1 MNFFLETWKT
11 LNFFELKY
19 LLRILFQ
26 CSKKFNFIINLKN
39 VCRPLNPKIP
49 KILYLSCQKHDAC
62 LCSPVSFSSVCK
74 MEIYSTLVTK
84 KNSKCSLKCVLL
96 WWCWRHK
103 WVMIMMNLSA
113 LYIFMMF
120 SQREIWKRIFLGY
133 FFVHAVA
140 VWLFHLLLYFDADSP
155 QKYK

>member
-1 MNFFLETWKT
+1 M
-11 LNFFELKY
+11 
-19 LLRILFQ
+19 
-26 CSKKFNFIINLKN
+26 KN
-39 VCRPLNPKIP
+39 VCGPLNPKIP
-49 KILYLSCQKHDAC
+49 KILSLSCQKHDAC
-62 LCSPVSFSSVCK
+62 LCFPVSLSSVCK

-120 SQREIWKRIFLGY
+120 SQRERYEKGFFFGY
-133 FFVHAVA
+133 F
-140 VWLFHLLLYFDADSP
+140 LCMLLLSGYFISFCADSP
-155 QKYK
+155 KKYIWNKIHDSQWCSNKHLLIIKLA